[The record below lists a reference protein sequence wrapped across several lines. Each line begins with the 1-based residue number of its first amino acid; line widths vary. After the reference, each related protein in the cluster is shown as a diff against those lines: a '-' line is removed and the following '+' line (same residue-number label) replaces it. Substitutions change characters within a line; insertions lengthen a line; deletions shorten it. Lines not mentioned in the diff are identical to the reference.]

1 MKNNEATYSKEKPN
15 LFILYCFLMPLIT
28 LQIKNSLMCILFF
41 WQPFAKN
48 EKTVF
53 QFSMYGSCTSIWPDA
68 VIKVLKDLGY
78 VNKMG
83 QVSMDEF
90 NVNWSLVDNVAI
102 HGKKEKSNGPDLVNI
117 GSCGIH
123 IVHGSLGKASKE
135 TDWNLEN

>member
-1 MKNNEATYSKEKPN
+1 M
-15 LFILYCFLMPLIT
+15 
-28 LQIKNSLMCILFF
+28 
-41 WQPFAKN
+41 
-48 EKTVF
+48 
-53 QFSMYGSCTSIWPDA
+53 
-68 VIKVLKDLGY
+68 IKVLKDLGY